1 MTAKRKPAA
10 PITLKPDPANPNR
23 MDAADKARMV
33 KSLAEFGDL
42 SAIILNRRTGLLIG
56 GHQRV
61 DVLADGKVS
70 ATDLPAPEPDGT
82 VARGWIERDGRRYA
96 LRVVDWPED
105 KAHAAL
111 LAANRF
117 GRVGQDDAGLLK
129 DLLQEL
135 DTGAMDMDLTG
146 FDAALAGMLAQGTL
160 DRPDGDNAGAS
171 PWDRV
176 GNASSG
182 IMFSFGT
189 VQKRLPVELFEAF
202 LQSVNP
208 DNLEGWLRE
217 AIRS

>member
-1 MTAKRKPAA
+1 MTES
-10 PITLKPDPANPNR
+10 ILKPDPQNPNR
-23 MDAADKARMV
+23 MADDDKARMV

-42 SAIILNRRTGLLIG
+42 SGIILNRRTGLLIG
-56 GHQRV
+56 GHQRA
-61 DVLADGKVS
+61 DVLTGAAIV
-70 ATDLPAPEPDGT
+70 AEDLPEPEPDGT
-82 VARGWIERDGRRYA
+82 VARGYLDHSGRRYS
-96 LRVVDWPED
+96 LRVVDWDEA

-117 GRVGQDDAGLLK
+117 GRVGTDDDALLK
-129 DLLQEL
+129 TLLADLSAT
-135 DTGAMDMDLTG
+135 DIDMDLTG
-146 FDAALAGMLAQGTL
+146 FDDAALAGMLAQGTL

-202 LQSVNP
+202 SQSVNP